1 MSYLTDSELLELHE
15 LLDALVENNLPKDKL
30 LRLEEWI
37 AENENVRM
45 HYIEFMD
52 MNSSLHHYA
61 EELVS
66 DDTESAIEE
75 DDKVL
80 YWKPILSIAA
90 ILALGLFFIQAFQNN
105 STEINSLKYVENSS
119 TQDLESSSNQ
129 SIIVDSVAVLTKS
142 VGVTWEQGIEFRPN
156 LGRYS

>member
-1 MSYLTDSELLELHE
+1 MSCLTDSEQLELHE

-52 MNSSLHHYA
+52 MNSSLQHYA

-66 DDTESAIEE
+66 DDTERC
-75 DDKVL
+75 
-80 YWKPILSIAA
+80 
-90 ILALGLFFIQAFQNN
+90 N
-105 STEINSLKYVENSS
+105 
-119 TQDLESSSNQ
+119 
-129 SIIVDSVAVLTKS
+129 
-142 VGVTWEQGIEFRPN
+142 
-156 LGRYS
+156 